1 MNELEGALV
10 TRHTDQENK
19 DEEMEISPPQP
30 LKEVEEEDL
39 VSLDPSTILSHDV
52 MNQMLSVPRSR
63 RSKRNIK
70 KR

>member
-1 MNELEGALV
+1 VNELEGALV
-10 TRHTDQENK
+10 TRHTDQEHK
-19 DEEMEISPPQP
+19 DEDREISPPQP